1 MESSRGLSRPSYLR
15 ARAYRETS
23 REVSAGVLVVQMPP
37 RHRRPARA
45 EGRPAMIAAIYAR
58 KSTPQEGATGT
69 SDSVDR
75 QIEHA
80 RAYAE
85 AKGWTAPPEH
95 VYFDDNVS
103 GAAWARLERRNQ
115 MVEACEAG
123 APFQVLVVS
132 EQSRLGRHMIETA
145 HLIMRIADSGV
156 RIFSYLDDCELK
168 VEDEVDQ
175 AMTVL
180 KSFAAAVERRQGSRR
195 VFDSAIRRV
204 RAGQIAGARIYGYDN
219 VPVPGP
225 GGKRLHTLRA
235 VNAEQAAVVRR
246 IFARYADGIGSLLL
260 ARELNAQRIAS
271 PRPTGWHQTGI
282 RAMLRNPL
290 YRGEVVWGK
299 VKGVVRKGRKR
310 HEARPEAEWIRLEA
324 PELRI
329 VSEDLWQ
336 RVQAIREAKRRTL
349 PRGAA
354 GRLLGRPTWRDGHSD
369 YLLPGFLSCSICGGQ
384 VRTVTLKYGRSPKR
398 YPVRFYG
405 CAQHENR
412 GQAVCAN
419 DVRLRHEILDHAIL
433 KAIGELLDER
443 IVDAAVD
450 RAIEQLRAGEASYLD
465 RRTEIEREL
474 SLLRHRID
482 RAMNT
487 YLDGSG
493 AMEDVKRRLQ
503 DDAARRDVLV
513 AELATWERLGDTAS
527 LDAERLKREVRARAA
542 DVRALLGRHVPQAR
556 QMLRKLLAAPIRLEP
571 VTIEARRGYRF
582 DGQLTFE
589 RVLGGL
595 ALPNPGGHN
604 RLRLIREFEI
614 RVPPGSLPARRAAP
628 EGPPAAGPAP
638 AQTR

>member
-1 MESSRGLSRPSYLR
+1 
-15 ARAYRETS
+15 
-23 REVSAGVLVVQMPP
+23 
-37 RHRRPARA
+37 
-45 EGRPAMIAAIYAR
+45 MIAAIYAR

-85 AKGWTAPPEH
+85 RKGWTAPQEH
-95 VYFDDNVS
+95 VYFDDNAS
-103 GAAWARLERRNQ
+103 GAAWARLERRNRL
-115 MVEACEAG
+115 VEACEAG

-145 HLIMRIADSGV
+145 HLIMRITDSGV
-156 RIFSYLDDCELK
+156 RIFSYLDDAELK

-204 RAGQIAGARIYGYDN
+204 RAGQIAGAKIYGYDN

-225 GGKRLHTLRA
+225 GGKRLHTLRV

-271 PRPTGWHQTGI
+271 PRPSGWHQTGI
-282 RAMLRNPL
+282 RAMLKNPL

-299 VKGVVRKGRKR
+299 LRGVVRKGRKR
-310 HEARPEAEWIRLEA
+310 NEARPEAEWIRIDA

-329 VSEDLWQ
+329 VPEELWQ
-336 RVQAIREAKRRTL
+336 RVQAMRDAKRRTL
-349 PRGAA
+349 PRGAT
-354 GRLLGRPTWRDGHSD
+354 GRLLGRPTWRDGHSE
-369 YLLPGFLSCSICGGQ
+369 YLLPGFLQCSICGGN
-384 VRTVTLKYGRSPKR
+384 VRTLTLQWGRAPKR
-398 YPVRFYG
+398 HPVRFYG

-412 GQAVCAN
+412 GRDVCAN
-419 DVRLRHEILDHAIL
+419 DVRLRHEVLDHAIL
-433 KAIGELLDER
+433 KAIGDLLDER
-443 IVDAAVD
+443 LIDAAVD
-450 RAIEQLRAGEASYLD
+450 RAVEQLRAGQATAMD
-465 RRTEIEREL
+465 RRAEIEREL

-482 RAMNT
+482 RAMDT

-493 AMEDVKRRLQ
+493 AMEELKRRLQ

-513 AELATWERLGDTAS
+513 AELARWDHLGDTAS
-527 LDAERLKREVRARAA
+527 LDAERLKRDVRARAA
-542 DVRALLGRHVPQAR
+542 DVRDLLGRHVPQAR

-582 DGQLTFE
+582 EGQLTFE

-595 ALPNPGGHN
+595 ALPNPDGQY

-614 RVPPGSLPARRAAP
+614 RVPPEPLPARRAEA
-628 EGPPAAGPAP
+628 GVPPP
-638 AQTR
+638 QTRR